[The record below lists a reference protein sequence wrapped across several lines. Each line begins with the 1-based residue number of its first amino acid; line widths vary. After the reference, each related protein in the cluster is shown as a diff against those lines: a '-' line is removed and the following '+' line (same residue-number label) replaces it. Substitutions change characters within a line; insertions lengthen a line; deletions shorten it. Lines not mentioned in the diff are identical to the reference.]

1 VGQVRYKNQERL
13 YHIILLCEQ
22 PYEINKILF
31 YKRTKV
37 ENMREAES
45 SLLKTKL
52 SNLKDSLSDFMYSH
66 HNTHPTARK
75 RARI

>member
-1 VGQVRYKNQERL
+1 
-13 YHIILLCEQ
+13 
-22 PYEINKILF
+22 LF